1 MLERTDPDF
10 IEQQQTMFTRIARQ
24 YDLMNHIMSGWR
36 DDSWR
41 RFAIKQV
48 ALPESGR
55 LLDIGTGTGSLA
67 LEASQQFPSSQII
80 PADLTLPMMEVGRT
94 RNPEA
99 ILDWTAVE
107 VTRLPFPSDTFDG
120 VVSGFLARNLSD
132 VFQGLSE
139 QYRVLKH
146 GGKIAILETSKRA
159 KDILTPLI
167 RLYMYHL
174 IPNISGLI
182 TKNKEAYTYLYEST
196 ESFLRAE
203 ELAALLA
210 AAGFKKVLFS
220 RFMFGLIAV
229 HWGEK

>member
-10 IEQQQTMFTRIARQ
+10 LEKQQTMFTRIARQ

-41 RFAIKQV
+41 RFAIKQA

-67 LEASQQFPSSQII
+67 LEASRQFPYSQII

-99 ILDWTAVE
+99 DLDWAAVE

-139 QYRVLKH
+139 QYRVLKP
-146 GGKIAILETSKRA
+146 GGKISILETSKRA

-174 IPNISGLI
+174 IPTLSGLI
-182 TKNKEAYTYLYEST
+182 TKNKEDYTYLYEST

-203 ELAALLA
+203 ELAAFLA
-210 AAGFKKVLFS
+210 AVGFKKVLFK